1 MNVSIMS
8 ADAFG
13 YLFRYF
19 LATVSTFP
27 LRRNDVSKWWEKIFK
42 PGVKRIAQS
51 YCRRRALLGREIGRF
66 YQDCLF

>member
-1 MNVSIMS
+1 MS

-42 PGVKRIAQS
+42 PGVKESLKVTAVVERSWAERLAAS
-51 YCRRRALLGREIGRF
+51 TKTAFSR
-66 YQDCLF
+66 